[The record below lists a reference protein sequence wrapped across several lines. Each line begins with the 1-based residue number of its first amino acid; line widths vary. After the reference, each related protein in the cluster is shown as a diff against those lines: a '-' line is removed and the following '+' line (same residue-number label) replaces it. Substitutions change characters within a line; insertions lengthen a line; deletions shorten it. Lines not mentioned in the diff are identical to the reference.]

1 MPARV
6 PPMGCV
12 ADAHCGLAALHD
24 VVGVTAGAT
33 HRHAYYVAL
42 LLKKASAGQGEWD
55 SAYLKPDRQGYR
67 EKEEEL

>member
-24 VVGVTAGAT
+24 LVGVTAGAT
-33 HRHAYYVAL
+33 HRQAYYVAL
-42 LLKKASAGQGEWD
+42 LLKKASAGQGAWD